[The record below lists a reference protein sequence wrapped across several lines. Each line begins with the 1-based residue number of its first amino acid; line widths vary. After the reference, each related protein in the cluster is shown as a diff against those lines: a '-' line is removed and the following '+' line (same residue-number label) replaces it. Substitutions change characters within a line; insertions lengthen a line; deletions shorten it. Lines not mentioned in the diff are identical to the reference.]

1 MSNPNSSVD
10 FFRNN
15 LNKIPSLLND
25 AKQAMEDINV
35 PLKNENLF
43 LFMNVLY
50 DICRNEKRNLLDEY
64 LKAVQTQTNLE
75 LLTEVRNVMI
85 TFLSEE
91 KENVINYMRELNNR
105 RKTNYLKL
113 TKMEYKFIGL
123 CSASG
128 LEKGNIEPKILIT
141 LFFNDGSH
149 QLIESSFASFKKLQ
163 EEIEHCLSSFNS
175 SYSRRIQVFAK

>member
-1 MSNPNSSVD
+1 MSNPNSAVD
-10 FFRNN
+10 FFKSN
-15 LNKIPSLLND
+15 LNKIPALLNEV
-25 AKQAMEDINV
+25 KQVMEEIDT
-35 PLKNENLF
+35 PLKNDNLYI
-43 LFMNVLY
+43 FMNVLY
-50 DICRNEKRNLLDEY
+50 DICRNEKKNLLDEY
-64 LKAVQTQTNLE
+64 LKAVQTESNVE
-75 LLTEVRNVMI
+75 LLTEVRNAIV

-91 KENVINYMRELNNR
+91 KDNVIIYMRELNNR
-105 RKTNYLKL
+105 RKNNYLKL

>member
-1 MSNPNSSVD
+1 MSNPNSSVE
-10 FFRNN
+10 FFQNH
-15 LNKIPSLLND
+15 LNEIPTLLNEL
-25 AKQAMEDINV
+25 KQAMEDINA
-35 PLKNENLF
+35 PIKSETLF

-50 DICRNEKRNLLDEY
+50 NICRKENLLDEY
-64 LKAVQTQTNLE
+64 LKTIQTESNTEILAEVKNLI
-75 LLTEVRNVMI
+75 I

-91 KENVINYMRELNNR
+91 KENIIIYMKEFNTR
-105 RKTNYLKL
+105 RKGNYLYL

-123 CSASG
+123 CSANG
-128 LEKGNIEPKILIT
+128 LDKGNIEPKILIT

>member
-1 MSNPNSSVD
+1 MSNPNSAID
-10 FFRNN
+10 FFRSN
-15 LNKIPSLLND
+15 LSKIPLLLND
-25 AKQAMEDINV
+25 VKQVMEDINM
-35 PLKNENLF
+35 PLKDENLF

-50 DICRNEKRNLLDEY
+50 DICRNEKTNLLDEY

-123 CSASG
+123 CSANG
-128 LEKGNIEPKILIT
+128 LEKGNIQPKILIT
-141 LFFNDGSH
+141 LYFNDGSH

>member
-1 MSNPNSSVD
+1 MSNPNSAID
-10 FFRNN
+10 FFRSN
-15 LNKIPSLLND
+15 LSKIPLLLND
-25 AKQAMEDINV
+25 VKQVMEDINM
-35 PLKNENLF
+35 PIKDENLF

-50 DICRNEKRNLLDEY
+50 DICRNEKTNLLDEY

-123 CSASG
+123 CSANG
-128 LEKGNIEPKILIT
+128 LEKGNIQPKILIT
-141 LFFNDGSH
+141 LYFNDGSH